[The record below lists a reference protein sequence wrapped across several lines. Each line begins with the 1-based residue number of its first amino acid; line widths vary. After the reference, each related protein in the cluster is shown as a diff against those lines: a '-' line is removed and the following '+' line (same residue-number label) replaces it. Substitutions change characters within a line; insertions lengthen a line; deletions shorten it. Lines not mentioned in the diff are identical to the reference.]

1 MAWNSSITVTIM
13 ADYRTISAGF
23 WNDPYTESLTPQE
36 KLFYLYLFSCPH
48 TNNAGI
54 LHISPRK
61 MAFETGIDS
70 VQPLID
76 KLCDKKKLVEHEG
89 YYWVVNFIKHQSST
103 SPKIIQSIAKALKSV
118 PVALADMVLRRYDT
132 LSIPY
137 EYPISTP
144 PIPYEYPISTPSI
157 PYGELERELE
167 REGER
172 ELEMECSSPSDVP
185 PEADKPPKKPLPN
198 TFLESEFK
206 DEAYKFADWF
216 RTITVET
223 VSFDRDAW
231 AQEWD
236 KLRRIDG
243 RENVEEMLRA
253 IQWARGDPFWSTNF
267 YSPLKLRE
275 RDKQK
280 MMYIDVFL
288 EKMKQPKRRN
298 NAADTNQNGNPHAIA
313 NFKMLEALERGD
325 FAEGKQGA
333 SYEDHQRY

>member
-137 EYPISTP
+137 EYPINTQC
-144 PIPYEYPISTPSI
+144 IPYAER
-157 PYGELERELE
+157 ELERELE
-167 REGER
+167 EE
-172 ELEMECSSPSDVP
+172 EEYSSPSETP
-185 PEADKPPKKPLPN
+185 SPEPESKKSLPKS
-198 TFLESEFK
+198 FLESEYRK
-206 DEAYKFADWF
+206 EAYEFADWF
-216 RTITVET
+216 EPLTVES
-223 VSFDRDAW
+223 VKCDRDAW

-236 KLRRIDG
+236 KLRRVDG
-243 RENVEEMLRA
+243 RENVDELLRA

-267 YSPLKLRE
+267 YSPLKLRK
-275 RDKQK
+275 RNDDGV
-280 MMYIDVFL
+280 MYIDVFI

-313 NFKMLEALERGD
+313 NLKMLEALERGD
-325 FAEGKQGA
+325 FAEGKPGA